1 MKWKIWIRDNSYI
14 VLFEIGWNHYAAINF
29 YAIPFSRINKR
40 KKIKRS
46 QICSTAFR
54 YYTKFPD
61 DVSNYMI
68 AEVRYVH
75 EFYNLLYVKTMDKE
89 K

>member
-1 MKWKIWIRDNSYI
+1 MKWKIWIRDNGYI

-29 YAIPFSRINKR
+29 YDISSSRINKR

-54 YYTKFPD
+54 YYTKFPG
-61 DVSNYMI
+61 DVSKYMI

-75 EFYNLLYVKTMDKE
+75 ELYNLLYVKIMDKE